1 MKKILKHLGLLAF
14 VFVVL
19 IGFSG
24 CLFTLSAPTL
34 TMNGY
39 IIEWENQSNA
49 SKYEVILNE
58 DKIITEQ
65 NSIDVAQYIKDSGTY
80 TVKVKAFS
88 KSLFY
93 NDSEYSSDFTFT
105 VGDTPLSAPT
115 NLTLSTENRK
125 YIASWQGVSGASFY
139 LLKLENSVNSSVIYI
154 KSTTTTSNFTD
165 KITQGGQYTLSVSAF
180 AENLEEFKPSA
191 YSDAINFEKAGY
203 LQSPTNLKVVGDVLS
218 WKSVDGASKYIVATT
233 EGKTLETT
241 NNTINLTT
249 SGLLS
254 VGNITPLFVQAIS
267 GNSYNYD
274 SPYSNGVTYLRNT
287 SKVNMQTTNLEYM
300 NTAFDLC
307 ADSVAELKSL
317 LFYVLYYRIED
328 INFYISYLGT
338 NINVISN
345 EIYDQMDLYDEIKS
359 ISYQVSILG
368 DLITLKTTFKHPNT
382 PSIAASGNVDVTQ
395 DTSVKPLSYAG
406 EYEKRAD
413 DFDDFLINTRAKSL
427 VVFNS
432 DQLYVALQNGYKPVF
447 TSTNSPARAVYEQG
461 KEILKDIVATDMTE
475 LQKLNAIYDW
485 LSYTV
490 KYDYNLLNLTEK
502 LEGSE
507 GTGAQS
513 ELSKYDGF
521 YIEGVLFDD
530 GQAVCDGISK
540 TMVMLASIENITIY
554 KVSGKAGGGNHAWN
568 KVKLDLND
576 LVPGKEWYTMDVTW
590 GDSGWHNSAK
600 TKYTE
605 YLAHTYYLVTDDMIT
620 NNQHQELS
628 PKTDVSNT
636 EFNYYQNTTLTYNT
650 TTVDLYIEN
659 STQLNNLL
667 YVIEGLGITGL
678 DFELGYNE
686 LLINTKL
693 SAYNVNAEQVKS
705 STGAMRTI
713 YVISAK

>member
-1 MKKILKHLGLLAF
+1 MNKLLKYLSAFAF

-24 CLFTLSAPTL
+24 CLFTLSTPTL
-34 TMNGY
+34 TREGY
-39 IIEWENQSNA
+39 LIKWEEQSSA
-49 SKYEVILNE
+49 SKYQVVLN
-58 DKIITEQ
+58 DQNIISEQ
-65 NSIDVAQYIKDSGTY
+65 NSIDIAQYIVDSGEY

-88 KSLFY
+88 KNFFY
-93 NDSEYSSDFTFT
+93 KDSDYSEVLTFT
-105 VGDTPLSAPT
+105 VGNTSLSAPT
-115 NLTLSTENRK
+115 NLTLNTENRK

-139 LLKLENSVNSSVIYI
+139 MLKLHNSVNNTTVYI
-154 KSTTTTSNFTD
+154 KSEGTTAEFTD
-165 KITQGGQYTLSVSAF
+165 KITQGGQYILSVSAY
-180 AENLEEFKPSA
+180 AENFEEFKPSA
-191 YSDAINFEKAGY
+191 YSDTISFEKIGY
-203 LQSPTNLKVVGDVLS
+203 LQSPSLSVTGDILS
-218 WKSVDGASKYIVATT
+218 WNSINGANKYIVATT
-233 EGKTLETT
+233 EGKTLQTT
-241 NNTINLTT
+241 NNTINLIT
-249 SGLLS
+249 SDLLS
-254 VGNITPLFVQAIS
+254 SGNLTTLFVQAIS

-274 SPYSNGVTYLRNT
+274 SPYSDGITYFRSST
-287 SKVNMQTTNLEYM
+287 KTNMQTTNLEYM
-300 NTAFDLC
+300 NNAFDLC
-307 ADSVAELKSL
+307 ADNEAELRNL
-317 LFYVLYYRIED
+317 LFYVLYYRIEKISFYVNYGSSD
-328 INFYISYLGT
+328 INSVSEK
-338 NINVISN
+338 INS
-345 EIYDQMDLYDEIKS
+345 QMELYDEIKS
-359 ISYQVSILG
+359 ISYGLRMTG
-368 DLITLKTTFKHPNT
+368 DLVTLTTTFKHPNT
-382 PSIAASGNVDVTQ
+382 PSKTATGNVEVTQ
-395 DTSVKPLSYAG
+395 DSKVKPLSFAK
-406 EYEKRAD
+406 EDQKRAD
-413 DFDDFLINTRAKSL
+413 DFDEFLINTRTKSL

-447 TSTNSPARAVYEQG
+447 TSQNSPARTVYEQG
-461 KEILKDIVATDMTE
+461 KEVLRDIVATDMTE

-490 KYDYNLLNLTEK
+490 KYDYNLLNLTEE
-502 LEGSE
+502 LESSNQS
-507 GTGAQS
+507 GTQA
-513 ELSKYDGF
+513 ELSKYNGF
-521 YIEGVLFDD
+521 YIEGVLFDE

-605 YLAHTYYLVTDDMIT
+605 YLAHTYYLVTDSMIT

-693 SAYNVNAEQVKS
+693 SAFNVYSESVKS
-705 STGAMRTI
+705 STGNNRSI